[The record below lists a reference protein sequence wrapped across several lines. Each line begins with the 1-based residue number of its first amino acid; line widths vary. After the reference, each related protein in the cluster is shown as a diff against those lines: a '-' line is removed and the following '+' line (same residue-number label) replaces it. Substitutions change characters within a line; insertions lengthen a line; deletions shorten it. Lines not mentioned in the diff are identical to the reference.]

1 MYQIMDI
8 NGEMIGMTDQPMYV
22 LLASNG
28 CYQLTNESN
37 SQGIQFNGNVYHS
50 IGRPSMK
57 GLEPEVYLQKIDDGA
72 ITYESMSQTSE
83 FILNTTYNL
92 VVTNLNVSALYDS
105 FDTSYL

>member
-1 MYQIMDI
+1 
-8 NGEMIGMTDQPMYV
+8 
-22 LLASNG
+22 
-28 CYQLTNESN
+28 
-37 SQGIQFNGNVYHS
+37 
-50 IGRPSMK
+50 MK

-105 FDTSYL
+105 FDTSDL